1 MICCKNRII
10 ILGKIQRNL
19 RIRQLCRLTN
29 YEDYKRLSY
38 KNNISVKDY
47 KRKIANYWITN
58 KNYNNSLIAY

>member
-1 MICCKNRII
+1 MKFYRDLYEFIAHFNSIEF
-10 ILGKIQRNL
+10 QRNL

-47 KRKIANYWITN
+47 KRKIANY
-58 KNYNNSLIAY
+58 

>member
-47 KRKIANYWITN
+47 KRKIANY
-58 KNYNNSLIAY
+58 